1 LSEKSLGSTWLDL
14 GAILVQVA
22 GTMTRF
28 RVIGALMGAALLAS
42 SAGAFAQTEGEKAPE
57 ATSPVPTQGGAA
69 GTTVVAPPGSGGI
82 TVVAPTPGGGTVT
95 ATGCTSVVVNGAPT
109 LIGPGGAPCPTY
121 PAYAPYAP
129 PPPPTMPYYD
139 VRPRY
144 AHDSERKAALIGS
157 AIGFGVGGGIA
168 GIMYLV
174 QYTEERDRC
183 NDYRYVRY
191 SDGTSRYEKDSSGCG
206 GGAARASLITY
217 GAIVT
222 FLPSIP
228 RFVVGDT
235 TKGLIYTGLRG
246 VSFATAAL
254 VNWGD
259 NGDTR
264 WQGPF
269 LLGFVAPITLGI
281 IDLATTPHREDLVE
295 KEKAGITGISPV
307 ALADK
312 QGKTHGAL
320 LAVEGLF

>member
-1 LSEKSLGSTWLDL
+1 
-14 GAILVQVA
+14 
-22 GTMTRF
+22 MPHPRF
-28 RVIGALMGAALLAS
+28 LAALASLALVGAS
-42 SAGAFAQTEGEKAPE
+42 SLARADGETNEPAP
-57 ATSPVPTQGGAA
+57 ASPVPTTMAPTAPGTP
-69 GTTVVAPPGSGGI
+69 GTTTVNAPPGSGGV

-95 ATGCTSVVVNGAPT
+95 ASGCATVVVNGSPT
-109 LIGPGGAPCPTY
+109 LIGPGGAPCPANGAY
-121 PAYAPYAP
+121 PNYAPYSGTPYAA
-129 PPPPTMPYYD
+129 PPPTMPYYD

-144 AHDSERKAALIGS
+144 ASDPDRKAAVVGAS
-157 AIGFGVGGGIA
+157 IGFGVGGGIA

-174 QYTEERDRC
+174 QHANERDRC
-183 NDYRYVRY
+183 GGWRTVTL
-191 SDGTSRYEKDSSGCG
+191 SDGSMIQERDESGCSSGSS
-206 GGAARASLITY
+206 RVSLLAY

-222 FLPSIP
+222 FLPSLP

-259 NGDTR
+259 DGESN

-295 KEKAGITGISPV
+295 KEKAAMRKPGINGLMPV
-307 ALADK
+307 AMTEK
-312 QGKTHGAL
+312 NGKTHGAML
-320 LAVEGLF
+320 SLEGRF

>member
-1 LSEKSLGSTWLDL
+1 
-14 GAILVQVA
+14 
-22 GTMTRF
+22 MTRF
-28 RVIGALMGAALLAS
+28 RTLGRALIGGAVLLCTPLAL
-42 SAGAFAQTEGEKAPE
+42 AQTEGEKAPDPT
-57 ATSPVPTQGGAA
+57 ASPVPTQG
-69 GTTVVAPPGSGGI
+69 GTTVVAPPGSGGV

-95 ATGCTSVVVNGAPT
+95 ATGCSTVVVNGAPT
-109 LIGPGGAPCPTY
+109 LIGPGGAPCPSNAY
-121 PAYAPYAP
+121 PSYAPYAP
-129 PPPPTMPYYD
+129 AYPAAAASPPTMPYYD

-157 AIGFGVGGGIA
+157 SIGFGVGGGIA

-174 QYTEERDRC
+174 QYSEERDRC

-191 SDGTSRYEKDSSGCG
+191 SDGTSSYEKDTSGCG
-206 GGAARASLITY
+206 TGGAARASLITY

-269 LLGFVAPITLGI
+269 LLGFVAPVTLGI

-295 KEKAGITGISPV
+295 KEKAGITGVSPV